1 MLATPAPV
9 SLPSPPLEWSSFT
22 IGPFTFH
29 VYALIIVGA
38 IILSVWWTNR
48 RMTARGGEPWVIIDI
63 AIPAV
68 LLGLLG
74 ARLYHVFTHPAD
86 YFYAGA
92 DWWRV
97 FAIWEGGNAI
107 IGALIGGALGAW
119 AMCRVKGIRFL
130 GFADAAAPTILLAQA
145 IGRLGNWFN
154 HELFGWPT
162 DLPWGL
168 EIARPNPAIPAGLPA
183 DTLFHPTFLYE
194 LLWNVVGVVLILLLE
209 RMLRWRRGRTLA
221 AYFIWYGVGRMMIE
235 SIRLDYSEIVLGMR
249 SNVFGALL
257 MVLLGLAIFVWSMR
271 TDAPEPS
278 IYADG
283 RVWTEDEAESDD
295 ADDAKASADAEAD
308 ADGDADDAEDVDSD
322 EGADAEAEADDDT
335 DAEEAVEADTE
346 ADDEAEA
353 EVGADAAEGDAP
365 DAGDESEEIS
375 DPVDEPA
382 DDTEKS
388 PSASTTRSDD

>member
-1 MLATPAPV
+1 MPVPAA
-9 SLPSPPLEWSSFT
+9 LPSPPLEWSSFSV
-22 IGPFTFH
+22 GPFTFH
-29 VYALIIVGA
+29 VYALIIVAA
-38 IILSVWWTNR
+38 IVVSVWWTNR

-86 YFYAGA
+86 YFSAGA

-119 AMCRVKGIRFL
+119 LVCRLKGIRFL
-130 GFADAAAPTILLAQA
+130 AFADAAAPTILLAQA

-194 LLWNVVGVVLILLLE
+194 LLWNLVGVAVILLLE

-221 AYFIWYGVGRMMIE
+221 AYFVWYGIGRMMIE

-249 SNVFGALL
+249 SNVLGAL
-257 MVLLGLAIFVWSMR
+257 VLVLIGLALFVWSAR
-271 TDAPEPS
+271 NESGEAS
-278 IYADG
+278 IYRDG
-283 RVWTEDEAESDD
+283 RVWTEDE
-295 ADDAKASADAEAD
+295 EAD
-308 ADGDADDAEDVDSD
+308 ADAA
-322 EGADAEAEADDDT
+322 AEAEQVDEAE
-335 DAEEAVEADTE
+335 DA
-346 ADDEAEA
+346 DEAEA
-353 EVGADAAEGDAP
+353 EAPSEDAA
-365 DAGDESEEIS
+365 
-375 DPVDEPA
+375 EPA
-382 DDTEKS
+382 DDRDTPSADDESEGIPTDSDESLDVEKKS
-388 PSASTTRSDD
+388 PSDSTTDARD